1 LAAANPAT
9 PTPGTFEKTSAEKAP
24 EPTEP
29 AANPATPTPGVNAE
43 AVSAESAGEAGLCP
57 EVITPAMAAAANVSL
72 CEAWQQQIEAALD
85 QGLSAKRVHEDLVRE
100 HRFAGSYQSVKRFVR
115 KLEQAAAV
123 PYRRMEFAPGE
134 QPKVGVR
141 ERAHFTVWR
150 RRTTLRGDKTASFRA
165 KDV

>member
-1 LAAANPAT
+1 
-9 PTPGTFEKTSAEKAP
+9 
-24 EPTEP
+24 
-29 AANPATPTPGVNAE
+29 VNAV
-43 AVSAESAGEAGLCP
+43 AVSEESAGEAGLCP

-72 CEAWQQQIEAALD
+72 CEAWQQPPAKQQIEAALD